1 MLWFLIIGLIAGW
14 LAGVISK
21 GKGFGLWGDLVTGVI
36 GSFLGGFLFN
46 LIGLSSYG
54 VIGSIITSTIG
65 AIVFLW
71 ILRMFT
77 GSRTTGSDN
86 MK

>member
-36 GSFLGGFLFN
+36 GSFVGGFLFN

-54 VIGSIITSTIG
+54 IIGSIITSTIG

-77 GSRTTGSDN
+77 GSRTTGA
-86 MK
+86 